1 MCGKG
6 VLVEGKTCIAE
17 GETCKCYYSDYSQL
31 SDFSGVCVWGGGGG
45 ASRRRNMQIVLF
57 RLLQLF

>member
-1 MCGKG
+1 M
-6 VLVEGKTCIAE
+6 LAE
-17 GETCKCYYSDYSQL
+17 GETCKLYYSDFCNS
-31 SDFSGVCVWGGGGG
+31 SDFSGGGGGGGGG